1 MRGGYSY
8 KRCPAKG
15 LNATV
20 LDGTPAMICRLLRHS
35 RMAVLS
41 AVLAAGTLS
50 AAPLRN
56 VDLYLPDAPPLSMLG
71 PVGQRGIV
79 GEATIQAAAIAGY
92 SPRLITLPWSRAQ
105 LTVQAGT
112 NQLII
117 PLSRTPDREARYTWI
132 APIMRMDRA
141 FFTLSKPVETFE
153 QARKAYRRIAVG
165 RGSAQE
171 QKLREEGF
179 SDEQIYPLKIGENP
193 AQMLLLGRVDAW
205 FNGVPESR
213 YIWQEVSDRPLQMGP
228 PLMASDLYLACS
240 KVCDE
245 AMVKSLR
252 QAIERMR
259 RDGTLERLIHKQLAN
274 LEKHPAAQ

>member
-1 MRGGYSY
+1 
-8 KRCPAKG
+8 
-15 LNATV
+15 
-20 LDGTPAMICRLLRHS
+20 MISRLLRHS
-35 RMAVLS
+35 CKTVLC
-41 AVLAAGTLS
+41 AALWAAAAS

-56 VDLYLPDAPPLSMLG
+56 VDLYLPDAPPLSRMG

-79 GEATIQAAAIAGY
+79 GEASIQATAMAGY

-117 PLSRTPDREARYTWI
+117 PLSRTPERETHYTWI
-132 APIMRMDRA
+132 APIMSMDRA
-141 FFTLSKPVETFE
+141 FFTLSTPVETFE

-245 AMVKSLR
+245 TMVKGLR
-252 QAIERMR
+252 HAVERMR
-259 RDGTLERLIHKQLAN
+259 RDGTLERLIQGNMGN
-274 LEKHPAAQ
+274 LERHAAPK

>member
-1 MRGGYSY
+1 
-8 KRCPAKG
+8 
-15 LNATV
+15 
-20 LDGTPAMICRLLRHS
+20 MIRRLLRHGAK
-35 RMAVLS
+35 AVLY
-41 AVLAAGTLS
+41 ATLWAGAAS
-50 AAPLRN
+50 AAPLRS
-56 VDLYLPDAPPLSMLG
+56 VDLYLPDAPPLSMMG

-79 GEATIQAAAIAGY
+79 GEASIQAAALAGY

-105 LTVQAGT
+105 LTVRSGI

-117 PLSRTPDREARYTWI
+117 PLSRTPDRETQYTWV
-132 APIMRMDRA
+132 APIMSMDRA

-245 AMVKSLR
+245 AMVTGLR
-252 QAIERMR
+252 QAVEHMR
-259 RDGTLERLIHKQLAN
+259 RDGTLERLIKGRVAKPVQ
-274 LEKHPAAQ
+274 PSTPQ